1 MSVSPYT
8 LNNLYNQGIIDYA
21 PYDLAGGMYVSSL
34 NAMQNPYMNMAM
46 SGAMYQNY
54 GMYGDSFTPMGYSNI
69 GQFSN
74 AGMNA
79 YGTQGIGTYSQ
90 AGMNAFGVSGIGT
103 HSNAGMNAYGGGV
116 KEFGMK
122 TWNFFQSIPTTIK
135 GLLAGGLIVGTA
147 VHCLKKGKKPPVQ
160 QNKSF
165 IDKFKN
171 FFGIKKKNQHY

>member
-21 PYDLAGGMYVSSL
+21 PYDLAGGMNVSSL

-54 GMYGDSFTPMGYSNI
+54 GMYGDAFTPMGYNSI

-79 YGTQGIGTYSQ
+79 FGTQDIGTYSQ